1 MPPES
6 KQIECLRA
14 EIAKLQK
21 ELEKT
26 RLKEQKAE
34 KRCRQA
40 EKKQEQ
46 AERKQALAEKKLQH
60 ANEERDTVKALLYYC
75 HGDVLKLVTASLEM
89 LKEFYPD
96 IPAARA
102 DQYQWL
108 INKAGIDMEDI
119 LQTGKEAFLAYLLS
133 TGTESLT
140 NVLDKVKDVSVQ
152 QLRAQGAKE
161 IAGQVVSIAQQES
174 NMHPVVKMLSSAA
187 IEAAK
192 ANPDDKV
199 LQAAG
204 EIAQAEVKA
213 RPAVA
218 PKAMPENGKK
228 TAGRQAL
235 KAKQN
240 VENIFEAPLPDEADC
255 PKCGQ
260 KHPVTQISTFHAYLR
275 TVSHSL
281 RELLAEGDFACP
293 VVACRH
299 CNTVFAARPAQMP
312 VPYSHAAGC
321 QASAD
326 LIVEYGNLVASGI
339 PGNRIDGLLGSDQV
353 NQLATENFN
362 RALQTWSTTGIGAIL
377 ADQIK
382 AQAKQAKYVGAD
394 ETEFSVLEKEPG
406 TGKPHLLVCTSEVG
420 EEKPFVVYGYMPSR
434 SGQSIA
440 EHLKDWNF
448 EVLSRDGYE
457 GYNAAFK
464 TDELHGREVTVQV
477 CLTHARR
484 RICNAVNVQSFEDL
498 IGNPDAITEAAARY
512 EKHSSP
518 YLLFSVLDSLRKLY
532 AAEASGKRKATETR
546 QQQLD
551 RIRSYRKKDCTPL
564 MNKIDTIMQ
573 DLATEHAIQQDNG
586 SWQCK
591 RADSN
596 IGKAVIFWLNN
607 QKLLRSFLEDPRIT
621 PDNNNT
627 ERKVRA
633 IMAYRNAAF
642 FKRSEDGARSFC
654 NLLTL
659 RETGKL
665 NGIKDVPAWI
675 KAVHRAFY
683 EYVERTVWTNRYIR
697 LQPGEELALRI
708 PKITPELIKSFDWEP
723 WLPWNYAQRLQA
735 DERCEPI

>member
-26 RLKEQKAE
+26 RLKEQKAA
-34 KRCRQA
+34 KRCLQA
-40 EKKQEQ
+40 EKRLGLTEQ
-46 AERKQALAEKKLQH
+46 KLQH
-60 ANEERDTVKALLYYC
+60 ANEERDIVKALLYYC

-102 DQYQWL
+102 DQFQWL

-119 LQTGKEAFLAYLLS
+119 LETGKEAFLAYLLS

-152 QLRAQGAKE
+152 QLRAQATKE
-161 IAGQVVSIAQQES
+161 ITGQVISIAQQES
-174 NMHPVVKMLSSAA
+174 NMHPVINVLSSAA

-192 ANPDDKV
+192 ANPDDQV

-213 RPAVA
+213 RPAPA
-218 PKAMPENGKK
+218 PKAMPETGKK

-235 KAKQN
+235 KAKQT
-240 VENIFEAPLPDEADC
+240 VENIFEAKLPEQADC

-260 KHPVTQISTFHAYLR
+260 KHPVTQVSTLHAYLR

-293 VVACRH
+293 VVACRQ
-299 CNTVFAARPAQMP
+299 CGTVFAARPAQMP

-339 PGNRIDGLLGSDQV
+339 PGNRIDGLLGSDKV
-353 NQLATENFN
+353 DQLATENFN

-377 ADQIK
+377 AEQIK
-382 AQAKQAKYVGAD
+382 AAGKQAKYLGAD
-394 ETEFSVLEKEPG
+394 ETEFPVLEKENYK
-406 TGKPHLLVCTSEVG
+406 GKSHLLVCTSEVG
-420 EEKPFVVYGYMPSR
+420 EEQPFVAYEYMPSR

-464 TDELHGREVTVQV
+464 TDGLNGREVTVQV

-484 RICNAVNVQSFEDL
+484 RICNAVNVESFQDL
-498 IGNPDAITEAAARY
+498 INTPDAIQQAAARY
-512 EKHSSP
+512 KNHSSTC
-518 YLLFSVLDSLRKLY
+518 LLFSALDCLRKLY
-532 AAEASGKRKATETR
+532 AEESTGKRKATETR

-551 RIRSYRKKDCTPL
+551 RIRKYRKKTCAPL
-564 MNKIDTIMQ
+564 MDKIDTIML
-573 DLATEHAIQQDNG
+573 DLAATHAIRQENG
-586 SWQCK
+586 SWQCQ
-591 RADSN
+591 RSGSA

-607 QKLLRSFLEDPRIT
+607 RKLLRSFLDDPRIT

-627 ERKVRA
+627 ERSVRA

-675 KAVHRAFY
+675 KSVHRAFY
-683 EYVERTVWTNRYIR
+683 EHVERSVWANRYIR
-697 LQPGEELALRI
+697 LKPDEELALRI

-735 DERCEPI
+735 GERCKPI